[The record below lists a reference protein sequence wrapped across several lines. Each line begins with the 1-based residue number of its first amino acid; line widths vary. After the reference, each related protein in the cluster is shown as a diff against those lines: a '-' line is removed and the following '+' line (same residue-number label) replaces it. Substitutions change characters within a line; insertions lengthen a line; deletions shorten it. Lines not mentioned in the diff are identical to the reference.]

1 MRDNTNG
8 GEAAGGGGGEG
19 GDGGEGGGGGDEE
32 ANEDDMFDEEAPA
45 ATPFISLTPYRCM
58 PSFSSMGDHNNL
70 EEKGGGGVEEDADES
85 GEEMD
90 FGDEDPEAY
99 MERDV

>member
-1 MRDNTNG
+1 MRDDTDG
-8 GEAAGGGGGEG
+8 GEGGGEG
-19 GDGGEGGGGGDEE
+19 GDGGEGGGGGVEE

-45 ATPFISLTPYRCM
+45 ATPSTLSLTPYRCM
-58 PSFSSMGDHNNL
+58 PSFSSMGDHNNV
-70 EEKGGGGVEEDADES
+70 EEKGGGGVEEEADES